1 MTGDFGIIAGI
12 AATSLAGVALTG
24 LVFDLYVDDLMRDT
38 DRVGTAVT
46 ISGIGVGDFF
56 YVYDTNTG
64 SGSTSYQDAAGIS
77 TVGIGTTF
85 IDNIYEAVAVETIER
100 FVPNVGVGS
109 TAVRRV
115 TVSVSS
121 TDSVSIGTSEFFGR
135 YSFGKLTN
143 VVRDPYPHAF
153 NIVNSNGITGLST
166 APVIRRIKNVKRS
179 Y

>member
-1 MTGDFGIIAGI
+1 MNPQELPDTLGNPTVTGDFGIIAGI

-85 IDNIYEAVAVETIER
+85 IDNIYELLQLKPLR
-100 FVPNVGVGS
+100 DLF
-109 TAVRRV
+109 
-115 TVSVSS
+115 
-121 TDSVSIGTSEFFGR
+121 
-135 YSFGKLTN
+135 LTWES
-143 VVRDPYPHAF
+143 DQ
-153 NIVNSNGITGLST
+153 LQ
-166 APVIRRIKNVKRS
+166 
-179 Y
+179 